1 MERNAMKRLLIIG
14 LVLAAHAFFI
24 YYLFQP
30 ETPANTD
37 NREQK
42 NPQQP
47 VQDDGTGEN
56 GTQIQNDA
64 GSDTPPPPPPP
75 KMAKLDIQSFTVAET
90 NLPDNIAAAAK
101 ASGTGLLLDWDA
113 QTVLWQKN
121 PGKPVPIASLTKM
134 MTALLVVEAIADTPS
149 LSYATQVKV
158 TRNASNIGGSQVY
171 LDPRETLTVDELLKC
186 VMIFSANDAAYLLAE
201 FFGQGNVDMFV
212 ERINKRANEM
222 GLMTARFLNPHG
234 LDGDTPETTNHASAW
249 ELAFIAGQLL
259 EYPHVVK
266 WSSTWMSSI
275 RGDDPRFNEFQLVN
289 RNRLVNT
296 VPGVNGMKTG
306 YTKDAGWC
314 IVATCER
321 NNRRIICVLTGCPD
335 KKSRNTLAELLI
347 DWAYLQHP

>member
-1 MERNAMKRLLIIG
+1 MKRLLIIG
-14 LVLAAHAFFI
+14 LVLAAHVFFI

-30 ETPANTD
+30 ENPA
-37 NREQK
+37 E
-42 NPQQP
+42 
-47 VQDDGTGEN
+47 DDGGNDQPSQQKVDED
-56 GTQIQNDA
+56 GTNDDTA
-64 GSDTPPPPPPP
+64 GHGTNPDSDDNQPTPR
-75 KMAKLDIQSFTVAET
+75 KNIELDIHSFNVADT
-90 NLPDNIAAAAK
+90 QLPENIAAAAK

-113 QTVLWQKN
+113 RAVLWQKN

-134 MTALLVVEAIADTPS
+134 MTALLVVEDIADNPS
-149 LSYATQVKV
+149 LSYKTQVKV

-171 LDPRETLTVDELLKC
+171 LDPRETLSVDELLKC

-201 FFGQGNVDMFV
+201 FFGQGNVDRFV
-212 ERINKRANEM
+212 ERMNRRSNEM

-259 EYPHVVK
+259 DYPRVVQ

-275 RGDDPRFNEFQLVN
+275 RGDDPRFKEFQLVN

-321 NNRRIICVLTGCPD
+321 NGRRIICVLTGCAD
-335 KKSRNTLAELLI
+335 KKARNNLAERLI
-347 DWAYLQHP
+347 DWAYLQRP